1 MIRNQTGCQW
11 EFKQLSKVYFKS
23 NLHTENILCW
33 LQTETAYP
41 FSSSPIVLSFQVA
54 VFFPPGHLCPLGF
67 CCAAPPPPPWHS
79 GQQFWGTRTETE
91 KLEIQQPQERVK
103 GQGNPSGAS
112 GEALLS
118 ALWQRSEACFSSPSG
133 IMSVKSTHEP
143 SSSSESLRCSL
154 SRTRGNPQVT
164 HTKVQATQWT

>member
-1 MIRNQTGCQW
+1 MYYMLIQPGTGSATLTMNHMIRNQTGCQW

-67 CCAAPPPPPWHS
+67 CCAAPPHLPDTLGS
-79 GQQFWGTRTETE
+79 SSEALEQ
-91 KLEIQQPQERVK
+91 KLKSLRFNNHKRGSRVK
-103 GQGNPSGAS
+103 GTPVEHRVRLFCLLCDNGLKRVSAVLQ
-112 GEALLS
+112 ALCL
-118 ALWQRSEACFSSPSG
+118 
-133 IMSVKSTHEP
+133 
-143 SSSSESLRCSL
+143 
-154 SRTRGNPQVT
+154 
-164 HTKVQATQWT
+164 